1 MMGGGGFLRLK
12 GCQTWPESNKQAKVG
27 VAILPKILK
36 IVPFLGLNLS
46 QDQEKTRDSCILAN
60 FC

>member
-12 GCQTWPESNKQAKVG
+12 GCQTGPESNKQAKVG
-27 VAILPKILK
+27 VAILSKILK

-46 QDQEKTRDSCILAN
+46 QDQEKTRDSCIFAN